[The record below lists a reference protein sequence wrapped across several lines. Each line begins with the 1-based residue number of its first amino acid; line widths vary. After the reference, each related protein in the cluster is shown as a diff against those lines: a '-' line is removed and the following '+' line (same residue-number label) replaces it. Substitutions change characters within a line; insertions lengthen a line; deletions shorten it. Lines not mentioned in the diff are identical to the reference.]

1 MRFAVITAL
10 LAVAF
15 IAQTANAQVEKKGI
29 QCWTDKNGQRM
40 CGDRVPPEYAG
51 QKRDVFKDGRVVDTI
66 SATKSAEEKEAEKR
80 RLKEAEERQKAAE
93 YDRALL
99 ESYRT
104 PKDIT
109 ATRDER
115 LSLIDSRMQAAEKNA
130 ADSDKS
136 LTGLRTRAE
145 QDEKAGKPVNNKLAK
160 QIKQFE
166 KAQADNN
173 KALERYRHER
183 EALLA
188 KFERDYMR
196 YSELRGLPVTS
207 PPPPKTAAADQA
219 NGEKA
224 GETKAAPAAKDAPS
238 APAAQN
244 APPKT
249 GS

>member
-1 MRFAVITAL
+1 MRFAAIAAL
-10 LAVAF
+10 LAAAVM
-15 IAQTANAQVEKKGI
+15 AQPAAGKSKAV

-51 QKRDVFKDGRVVDTI
+51 QKRDVMRDGRVIGTV

-80 RLKEAEERQKAAE
+80 RQKEAEEHQKAAE

-109 ATRDER
+109 VTRDER

-130 ADSDKS
+130 ADTDKS

-145 QDEKAGKPVNNKLAK
+145 QNEKAGKPVDEKLAK

-166 KAQADNN
+166 KSQADNN

-183 EALLA
+183 EALLT
-188 KFERDYMR
+188 KFDKDYMR
-196 YSELRGLPVTS
+196 YSELRGLPVTQ
-207 PPPPKTAAADQA
+207 PPPPKTASAEPDEK
-219 NGEKA
+219 GEKKGA
-224 GETKAAPAAKDAPS
+224 EKAAPAAKAAPS
-238 APAAQN
+238 AEPAKS
-244 APPKT
+244 APPK
-249 GS
+249 S